1 MSTHARLI
9 KPFRVWRTG
18 PAGPLLPFR
27 RFRHDQRFIALA
39 LSAAANSARVEAVAK
54 ELFKHD
60 GWSYGWK
67 TCGVAPFRLIY
78 LARAR
83 AALSALSPK
92 LVNKEKTL

>member
-1 MSTHARLI
+1 MSTHARLMWQRDQ
-9 KPFRVWRTG
+9 PFDVTTINPHSRQYR
-18 PAGPLLPFR
+18 PLLVLDLTP
-27 RFRHDQRFIALA
+27 
-39 LSAAANSARVEAVAK
+39 AANEARVEAVAK

>member
-1 MSTHARLI
+1 MSTPARLM
-9 KPFRVWRTG
+9 WEA
-18 PAGPLLPFR
+18 PAGYIYEAKRAHQKQDKPLLVLDLTP
-27 RFRHDQRFIALA
+27 
-39 LSAAANSARVEAVAK
+39 AANEARVEAVAK